1 MAATFSRTFQGN
13 SVQFVYSFDYTD
25 IIAAKVTGRQWE
37 AQITAAPAIGL
48 WSSFFEDKCYWI
60 ESAVLQK
67 TADFV
72 SSGAQDLWVNSFQK
86 AVSSFGGFGFTGGGL
101 VPVAKLNDGVA
112 SKTFGIEQLID
123 PVGGRNWPGPAP
135 IRTLEC
141 VAPNASA
148 AGATVTTWALFGPES
163 GNGSV
168 SSVFVPR
175 DAWILDF
182 GAHLLSNT
190 DLSGAGTITLNPYVC
205 DASTDLPDPAN
216 FTAVTTPWG
225 GGSTMQYFE
234 APEVVFI
241 AGDRFMPDAA
251 NAGCLGFVPGGSYLA
266 VRAYKDGAALSPHT
280 VDIGARIVLAEA
292 HGRGHAFASGGLPS
306 IGRAPTSSPA
316 FPGAVLYPGLKFVL
330 NNGANL
336 STLTAGAAKLILT
349 CRQRTF

>member
-25 IIAAKVTGRQWE
+25 VIAAKVTGRQWE
-37 AQITAAPAIGL
+37 AEIAAAPAIGL
-48 WSSFFEDKCYWI
+48 WASFFQDKSYWI

-72 SSGAQDLWVNSFQK
+72 SSGAQDLWVNAFQK
-86 AVSSFGGFGFTGGGL
+86 AAASFGGFGYTGGGL
-101 VPVAKLNDGVA
+101 VPVAKLNDGTA
-112 SKTFGIEQLID
+112 SKTFGIEQLLD

-135 IRTLEC
+135 IRTIEG
-141 VAPNASA
+141 VVPNASA
-148 AGATVTTWALFGPES
+148 AGATHTEWAKFGPAS

-190 DLSGAGTITLNPYVC
+190 DLANAGTITLNPYIC
-205 DASTDLPDPAN
+205 DATADLPDPAN
-216 FTAVTTPWG
+216 FAAVTTPWG
-225 GGSTMQYFE
+225 GGSTMQFFE
-234 APEVVFI
+234 EPEVVFS
-241 AGDRFMPDAA
+241 AGDHFMPTAA
-251 NAGCLGFVPGGSYLA
+251 NAGCLGFVPGGSYLG
-266 VRAYKDGAALSPHT
+266 VRSYKDGGSLSPHT
-280 VDIGARIVLAEA
+280 VDIGVRILLAEA
-292 HGRGHAFASGGLPS
+292 QGRGHAFASGGLPML
-306 IGRAPTSSPA
+306 GRAPTSSPA
-316 FPGAVLYPGLKFVL
+316 FPGDVIYPGLKFVL

-349 CRQRTF
+349 CRQRTY